1 MARPRKAQPAAQP
14 RDSGVASVGGNDA
27 HQVLA
32 PAESGFYHAPAFQY
46 PGYELNHANAAVEQ
60 VSIANEVDPNWPC
73 YNSHSLQEKDPLS
86 NVYSGP
92 YPLLFGGPSSS
103 KEAPEAGQLQALSLP
118 YGPSEPPPLDISP
131 PESSSSAIS
140 WAPSMTEV
148 LSPTQTEDFL
158 MQGHNMWTRQPSPL
172 MYPIK
177 PASTVS
183 NGSTLWNG
191 MRTKPS
197 HMNLDGSTTVPRKE
211 AGHLANG
218 TPSLMCRW
226 NENGPCRSGSFAN
239 REELNWH
246 VKMEHLLECP
256 VLGCVEGS
264 FSNKELLDC
273 HVRWG
278 HKSARL
284 DDVTTTITQVGNVE
298 TDRTQASLIRKKT
311 EMEKPPAIAGPAQ
324 DRLLKME
331 MSIGISKR
339 RCREKLRGA
348 LEKKFR
354 RQTGVVGPAKLAES
368 PRTPRLFEHAS
379 FPLVWEHGV
388 LPFLIEF
395 VPKWC
400 GPGHVISVTRGK
412 KRDMRR
418 ICLMTKKPVSK
429 ARKMTIAAHV
439 RDLLPETYRH
449 GISFAFTTGE
459 VDRLTWARGLS
470 RQMPDEVCNPRNPFC
485 YSNPCMGD
493 SIGAVLQD
501 GDDTTATLGPK
512 IIVGG
517 GNYWLANF
525 HPFEETNIAGD
536 MAFVLHP
543 SPADRDQCREEGH
556 EALESDDL
564 DFELGKIAAKS
575 GYDLKTTRITH
586 EPYWEDLDMEPPL
599 VVTDWALI
607 SAKTREANLLR
618 KFPTGAAPKKEV
630 PITRMSSVVPGA
642 DVCST
647 GRTSGYQRG
656 QVCEIPAYVDGKNS
670 GNGTGKGTRE
680 WFIEEPESQ
689 DDEDEW
695 IRGGIGVPGDSG
707 AAVIDCETHMLIGQ
721 LWGRNKYH
729 GAGSRV
735 TYFTPMFDIFDDIQ
749 EKCGEQTRPQL
760 PQYRDEADRWPVY
773 PVCRTCYD
781 LREYMESRRSSRES
795 LVSMIAGAGEGSH
808 SEHDLTSVS
817 ELATPKANT
826 DNHHWTRYAGL
837 DDVMSSF
844 NSAISPAPMAS
855 YSASLGFAANS
866 PGIVEMRSPY
876 AMTLNDEDL
885 FETRCPDER
894 NSGHGKRKFGSTA
907 LVRSNS
913 HQSGT
918 YQPEKRRRVM

>member
-1 MARPRKAQPAAQP
+1 M
-14 RDSGVASVGGNDA
+14 
-27 HQVLA
+27 
-32 PAESGFYHAPAFQY
+32 ESGFYHAPAFQY
-46 PGYELNHANAAVEQ
+46 PDYELNHANAAGEQ
-60 VSIANEVDPNWPC
+60 VAIANSPHEIDPNWPY
-73 YNSHSLQEKDPLS
+73 YNNNNLQAKDNLS
-86 NVYSGP
+86 N
-92 YPLLFGGPSSS
+92 
-103 KEAPEAGQLQALSLP
+103 
-118 YGPSEPPPLDISP
+118 
-131 PESSSSAIS
+131 SSSSAIS
-140 WAPSMTEV
+140 WASSMTEV
-148 LSPTQTEDFL
+148 LSPTRTEDFL
-158 MQGHNMWTRQPSPL
+158 MQGHHMWTRRPSPL
-172 MYPIK
+172 LFPTE
-177 PASTVS
+177 PVSTDS
-183 NGSTLWNG
+183 NDPTQWDG

-197 HMNLDGSTTVPRKE
+197 H
-211 AGHLANG
+211 ANTDFSIIFSQKKSG
-218 TPSLMCRW
+218 YLTNGIPSLMCRW
-226 NENGPCRSGSFAN
+226 NENGPCRSGSFIN

-264 FSNKELLDC
+264 FSNKEVLDC

-284 DDVTTTITQVGNVE
+284 DDAATTTTQVGNLE
-298 TDRTQASLIRKKT
+298 TNRTQSSSLISKKA

-348 LEKKFR
+348 LEKKIC
-354 RQTGVVGPAKLAES
+354 RQNGPAKLAES
-368 PRTPRLFEHAS
+368 PRTPRLIEHAS

-395 VPKWC
+395 IPKWC

-412 KRDMRR
+412 KRDTRC

-449 GISFAFTTGE
+449 GISFVFTTGE

-501 GDDTTATLGPK
+501 GDDTSATLGPK

-536 MAFVLHP
+536 LAFVLHP

-556 EALESDDL
+556 DALESDEL

-586 EPYWEDLDMEPPL
+586 EPYWEELDMEPPL

-729 GAGSRV
+729 GGGSRV

-795 LVSMIAGAGEGSH
+795 LVSMIAGVGEGSH

-817 ELATPKANT
+817 ELATPKASA
-826 DNHHWTRYAGL
+826 DNHHWTRHAGL
-837 DDVMSSF
+837 EDVGSSFNSF

-855 YSASLGFAANS
+855 YSVSFGLAANS
-866 PGIVEMRSPY
+866 PGILEMRSPY

-885 FETRCPDER
+885 FGPRCPDER
-894 NSGHGKRKFGSTA
+894 HSGHGKRKLGSTA

>member
-1 MARPRKAQPAAQP
+1 M
-14 RDSGVASVGGNDA
+14 
-27 HQVLA
+27 QVL
-32 PAESGFYHAPAFQY
+32 PLT
-46 PGYELNHANAAVEQ
+46 YET
-60 VSIANEVDPNWPC
+60 
-73 YNSHSLQEKDPLS
+73 
-86 NVYSGP
+86 
-92 YPLLFGGPSSS
+92 
-103 KEAPEAGQLQALSLP
+103 
-118 YGPSEPPPLDISP
+118 EPPLPDVSP
-131 PESSSSAIS
+131 PESSSGRS
-140 WAPSMTEV
+140 WTSSMTDV
-148 LSPTQTEDFL
+148 LSPVQTENIRI
-158 MQGHNMWTRQPSPL
+158 QGPHRWTRHPSPL
-172 MYPIK
+172 RYPMK
-177 PASTVS
+177 PVPAAS
-183 NGSTLWNG
+183 NGPAVWDG
-191 MRTKPS
+191 VMAEPS
-197 HMNLDGSTTVPRKE
+197 QGNPNSQKDPGQLVS
-211 AGHLANG
+211 G
-218 TPSLMCRW
+218 TPLLMCRW
-226 NENGPCRSGSFAN
+226 NENGPCQSSGFAN
-239 REELNWH
+239 RDELNWH

-264 FSNKELLDC
+264 FSDKEVLDC
-273 HVRWG
+273 HIRWA
-278 HKSARL
+278 HKDARL
-284 DDVTTTITQVGNVE
+284 DDSSTTTATQLGNLE
-298 TDRTQASLIRKKT
+298 TSGTQTSLISMRP
-311 EMEKPPAIAGPAQ
+311 EAERPPVTAEPTQ
-324 DRLLKME
+324 DRLLKLE

-348 LEKKFR
+348 LERKCR
-354 RQTGVVGPAKLAES
+354 RQNVQSSELTIPGVGAARSTES
-368 PRTPRLFEHAS
+368 PRTPRLFEYAS
-379 FPLVWEHGV
+379 FPIVWEHGV

-395 VPKWC
+395 MPRWC
-400 GPGHVISVTRGK
+400 GPGHVISVNRGK

-418 ICLMTKKPVSK
+418 ICFMTKMPVSK

-439 RDLLPETYRH
+439 RDLLPDSYRH
-449 GISFAFTTGE
+449 GISFVFTTGE

-485 YSNPCMGD
+485 YNSPCMGD
-493 SIGAVLQD
+493 SIGAILQD

-525 HPFEETNIAGD
+525 HPFTETNHAGD

-543 SPADRDQCREEGH
+543 SPADHDQCREEGH
-556 EALESDDL
+556 DALESNEV

-586 EPYWEDLDMEPPL
+586 EPYWEECEQEPPL

-618 KFPTGAAPKKEV
+618 KFPAAAAPKKEV
-630 PITRMSSVVPGA
+630 PVTRMSSVVPGA

-656 QVCEIPAYVDGKNS
+656 QVCEIPAYVDGKNR

-689 DDEDEW
+689 NDEEDW

-707 AAVIDCETHMLIGQ
+707 AAVIDCESNMLIGQ

-781 LREYMESRRSSRES
+781 LREYMESRRSSRDS
-795 LVSMIAGAGEGSH
+795 LVSMIAGVGEAPH

-817 ELATPKANT
+817 ELATPKAST
-826 DNHHWTRYAGL
+826 DSHYWIRHAGL
-837 DDVMSSF
+837 EDLGSSF
-844 NSAISPAPMAS
+844 SSALSPAPIAS
-855 YSASLGFAANS
+855 HSFSFGHAANS
-866 PGIVEMRSPY
+866 PGILEMRSPY
-876 AMTLNDEDL
+876 AMNLNDEDL
-885 FETRCPDER
+885 FETRGPEER
-894 NSGHGKRKFGSTA
+894 PSGHGKRKFGSTG

-913 HQSGT
+913 HQSAS

>member
-1 MARPRKAQPAAQP
+1 MARPKTSQPAVAP
-14 RDSGVASVGGNDA
+14 SRTSGATAACMNDV
-27 HQVLA
+27 HQAIA
-32 PAESGFYHAPAFQY
+32 PIESGFYHAPAFQY
-46 PGYELNHANAAVEQ
+46 PDYELHHANAVAEQ
-60 VSIANEVDPNWPC
+60 KV
-73 YNSHSLQEKDPLS
+73 
-86 NVYSGP
+86 
-92 YPLLFGGPSSS
+92 
-103 KEAPEAGQLQALSLP
+103 PEGGQLQAMSLP
-118 YGPSEPPPLDISP
+118 YGSEPPPLEVSP
-131 PESSSSAIS
+131 PESSSSTIS
-140 WAPSMTEV
+140 WASSMTEV
-148 LSPTQTEDFL
+148 LSPEQTEDFL
-158 MQGHNMWTRQPSPL
+158 MQGRQTWTRHPSPL
-172 MYPIK
+172 MYPIHH
-177 PASTVS
+177 ASTAS
-183 NGSTLWNG
+183 NGSTMWNG
-191 MRTKPS
+191 VRSNPR
-197 HMNLDGSTTVPRKE
+197 HVNPDCSTTLPQKE
-211 AGHLANG
+211 VGHLTNG
-218 TPSLMCRW
+218 IPSLMCRW
-226 NENGPCRSGSFAN
+226 NESGPCRSGNFAN

-264 FSNKELLDC
+264 FSTKAFLDC
-273 HVRWG
+273 HIRWA

-284 DDVTTTITQVGNVE
+284 DEPTTSTTQLGNLE
-298 TDRTQASLIRKKT
+298 NKGTQTSLISLKP
-311 EMEKPPAIAGPAQ
+311 EVEKPPAITGPAQ

-331 MSIGISKR
+331 MSIGIPK
-339 RCREKLRGA
+339 GA
-348 LEKKFR
+348 VAR
-354 RQTGVVGPAKLAES
+354 SCVVPWKENVAGRLAQPDWQKVLAHPDCSNMRVS
-368 PRTPRLFEHAS
+368 PI
-379 FPLVWEHGV
+379 VWEHGV

-395 VPKWC
+395 MPRWC

-439 RDLLPETYRH
+439 RDLLPEAYRH
-449 GISFAFTTGE
+449 GISFVFTTGE
-459 VDRLTWARGLS
+459 GLS

-485 YSNPCMGD
+485 YSSPCMGD

-525 HPFEETNIAGD
+525 HPFTETNIAGD
-536 MAFVLHP
+536 LAFVLHP
-543 SPADRDQCREEGH
+543 SPADRDQCREESH
-556 EALESDDL
+556 DALESDDS

-586 EPYWEDLDMEPPL
+586 EPYWEECEMEPPL

-647 GRTSGYQRG
+647 GRTSGFQRG
-656 QVCEIPAYVDGKNS
+656 QVCEIPAYVDGRNS

-680 WFIEEPESQ
+680 WFIEEPGSQ
-689 DDEDEW
+689 DNEEDW

-707 AAVIDCETHMLIGQ
+707 AAVIDCDTNMLIGQ

-817 ELATPKANT
+817 ELATPKASA
-826 DNHHWTRYAGL
+826 DSHYWTRHAGL
-837 DDVMSSF
+837 EDVGSSF
-844 NSAISPAPMAS
+844 NSGMSPAPLAS
-855 YSASLGFAANS
+855 YSFSFGLTANS
-866 PGIVEMRSPY
+866 PGVLEMRSPY
-876 AMTLNDEDL
+876 AMTLNNEDL
-885 FETRCPDER
+885 HETGYPDER
-894 NSGHGKRKFGSTA
+894 PSGHGKRKSGSTA

-913 HQSGT
+913 HQSGS
-918 YQPEKRRRVM
+918 YQLEKRRRVM